1 MRKTECLS
9 HIRKA
14 IAKCAAFD
22 YFGECVNKE
31 DALGKEEVRLANP
44 VFYEPAGL
52 VLKDILDYMQM
63 HEEILLYDDYVEAL
77 KQWYQMDT
85 NIRDY
90 LSAEAVDFMESQA
103 AD

>member
-1 MRKTECLS
+1 
-9 HIRKA
+9 
-14 IAKCAAFD
+14 
-22 YFGECVNKE
+22 
-31 DALGKEEVRLANP
+31 
-44 VFYEPAGL
+44 
-52 VLKDILDYMQM
+52 MQM